1 MKKAFLATLFLVAA
15 NFLVHGGLKP
25 GDEAVSFTLGSVD
38 STSISLSDYSNMKG
52 VILVFTSVPCP
63 FSKAY
68 EDRIIALHKRYADL
82 GFPVLAINSNNLEI
96 SPEDS
101 FMHMKR
107 RATEKAYPFPYLKD
121 NGGEVCKA
129 YGATRTPQV
138 FLLEKSRD
146 GFKVAYMG
154 AIDDNSLDARSV
166 ANNFLE
172 NAIRAL
178 IMGQRPA
185 PASTRAIGC
194 LIKTKDA

>member
-1 MKKAFLATLFLVAA
+1 MKKAILATLLFLAA
-15 NFLVHGGLKP
+15 KVLVHGGLKP
-25 GDEAVSFTLGSVD
+25 GDEAVSFTLRSVD
-38 STSISLSDYSNMKG
+38 STYISLSDYSNQKG

-82 GFPVLAINSNNLEI
+82 GFPVVAINSNNPEI

-101 FMHMKR
+101 FMHMKL
-107 RATEKAYPFPYLKD
+107 RASEKAYPFPYLKD
-121 NGGEVCKA
+121 TGEEVSKA

-138 FLLEKSRD
+138 FLLEKSGN